1 MFTRF
6 VRIQLAIFAIASVV
20 GVFVM
25 VIYYIQAPTLLG
37 IGRIT
42 VTLELPASG
51 GLYRFSNVTYR
62 GVQVGKVTAVVPTR
76 AGAKATLSLDASPK
90 IPADLQAQVRSVSA
104 VGEQYVDLRPHNNA
118 PPYLHDGSVIPVAQT
133 TIPQAVGP
141 MLDQTS
147 ALINSIPKNKVHD
160 LLDESFRALNGSGYN
175 LGSLFDSSAK
185 VAGDANGIS
194 DRTRML
200 TDDTAP
206 LLDSL
211 AQTADSTRRWAR
223 GLAGVTEQLANDDH
237 QVRTLLHTGPETAN
251 EASRLLEQV
260 KPTLPVLLA
269 NLTTIGQIGVTYH
282 PSLEQLLVLL
292 PPAIAELQA
301 AQPTNNYTG
310 LPIGGFHF
318 ALADPPACTVG
329 FLPPS
334 SWRSPA
340 DTTTVDTPD
349 GLYCKLPQDSP
360 LAVRGARN
368 YPCMGHPGKRAPTV
382 EICNSDKPFEPLAM
396 RQHFAGPY
404 PLDPNLISQGVPP
417 DDRITAN
424 DHIFGPIEGTPLPPP
439 KFPVPPPP
447 GPLQLQSGQAGPPPS
462 GIAGNLPFPPPAL
475 GEPPTEGALSPP
487 SGVPDGA
494 AVLPPSGVPG
504 DPRNPSP
511 LSSLAPLDAPGAPP
525 PVPANP
531 APPEVRPPPP
541 GSPTAAPS
549 SFSTNGS
556 GAGPSVAT
564 AKYNPLTGV
573 YVAPDGHLYRQSDL
587 VRSADLKAKTWQDL
601 ILSDT

>member
-1 MFTRF
+1 MFNRL
-6 VRIQLAIFAIASVV
+6 VRIQLTIFAIASVV
-20 GVFVM
+20 GMFVM
-25 VIYYIQAPTLLG
+25 VIYYVQAPTLLG

-42 VTLELPASG
+42 VTLELPGSG

-90 IPADLQAQVRSVSA
+90 IPVDLQAQVRSVSA
-104 VGEQYVDLRPHNNA
+104 VGEQYVDLQPHDNA
-118 PPYLHDGSVIPVAQT
+118 PPYLRDGSVIPVEKT

-147 ALINSIPKNKVHD
+147 ALLNSIPKNKLGA
-160 LLDESFRALNGSGYN
+160 LLDESFRGLNGSGYN
-175 LGSLFDSSAK
+175 LGSLLDSSAR
-185 VAGDANGIS
+185 VAADANSIS

-211 AQTADSTRRWAR
+211 AQTADSTRLWAR
-223 GLAGVTEQLANDDH
+223 SLAGVTEQIANDDH
-237 QVRTLLHTGPETAN
+237 QVRTLLRTGPEAAN

-334 SWRSPA
+334 QWRSPA

-360 LAVRGARN
+360 IAVRGARN

-382 EICNSDKPFEPLAM
+382 EICNSDKPFEPQAM

-404 PLDPNLISQGVPP
+404 PLDPNLLSQGVPP
-417 DDRITAN
+417 DDRITGD
-424 DHIFGPIEGTPLPPP
+424 DHIFGPIEGTALPPP
-439 KFPVPPPP
+439 KFPAPPPP
-447 GPLQLQSGQAGPPPS
+447 GPLELQSGQVTVPPPS
-462 GIAGNLPFPPPAL
+462 GAL
-475 GEPPTEGALSPP
+475 GGPA
-487 SGVPDGA
+487 VP
-494 AVLPPSGVPG
+494 PPSGVPG
-504 DPRNPSP
+504 DPGNPSP
-511 LSSLAPLDAPGAPP
+511 LGSLAPLDAPG
-525 PVPANP
+525 
-531 APPEVRPPPP
+531 PPPP
-541 GSPTAAPS
+541 GRDTPAPAEVRPSPPGAPSAAPS
-549 SFSTNGS
+549 SFGTNGS
-556 GAGPSVAT
+556 GPGPSVAT

-587 VRSADLKAKTWQDL
+587 VQSADHKVKTWQDL
-601 ILSDT
+601 IFSDT

>member
-6 VRIQLAIFAIASVV
+6 VRIQLIVFGIASVI
-20 GVFVM
+20 GMLAM

-42 VTLELPASG
+42 VTLELPSSG

-104 VGEQYVDLRPHNNA
+104 VGEQYVDLQPHNKL
-118 PPYLHDGSVIPVAQT
+118 PPYLHDGSVIPIGQT
-133 TIPQAVGP
+133 TIPQPVGP

-147 ALINSIPKNKVHD
+147 ALINSIPRNKLGN
-160 LLDESFRALNGSGYN
+160 LLDESFRALNGLGYN
-175 LGSLFDSSAK
+175 LGSLFDSSAR
-185 VAGDANGIS
+185 VAGDANSIS

-211 AQTADSTRRWAR
+211 AQTADSTRLWAR
-223 GLAGVTEQLANDDH
+223 SLAGVTAQIANDDN
-237 QVRTLLHTGPETAN
+237 QVRTLLHTGPEAAN

-269 NLTTIGQIGVTYH
+269 NLTTIAQIGVTYH

-301 AQPTNNYTG
+301 AQPSNNYTG

-340 DTTTVDTPD
+340 DTTTIDTPD

-417 DDRITAN
+417 DDRITAT
-424 DHIFGPIEGTPLPPP
+424 DHIFGPVEGTPLPPP

-447 GPLQLQSGQAGPPPS
+447 GPLQLQSGQAAPPPS
-462 GIAGNLPFPPPAL
+462 DVAGNLPFPPPAP
-475 GEPPTEGALSPP
+475 GVPQNDATVPPPL
-487 SGVPDGA
+487 GVPDD
-494 AVLPPSGVPG
+494 PG
-504 DPRNPSP
+504 NPSP
-511 LSSLAPLDAPGAPP
+511 LGSLAPLDGPALPAPAPN
-525 PVPANP
+525 NP
-531 APPEVRPPPP
+531 APP

-549 SFSTNGS
+549 SFSINGT
-556 GAGPSVAT
+556 GPGPSVAT
-564 AKYNPLTGV
+564 AKYNPLTGA

-587 VRSADLKAKTWQDL
+587 VQSADHKAKTWQDL
-601 ILSDT
+601 ILSNT